1 MKRDYLKLETITI
14 YGKVRMTNTFC
25 SFTNAYKAYLNEI
38 EKRIKIDES
47 VIITLYEVYDNGSQI
62 DYKHCQL

>member
-14 YGKVRMTNTFC
+14 YRDARMSKEF
-25 SFTNAYKAYLNEI
+25 SWFSDAHDAYLEEI

-47 VIITLYEVYDNGSQI
+47 VVITLCKLHNGGSQI
-62 DYKHCQL
+62 EIIHCQI